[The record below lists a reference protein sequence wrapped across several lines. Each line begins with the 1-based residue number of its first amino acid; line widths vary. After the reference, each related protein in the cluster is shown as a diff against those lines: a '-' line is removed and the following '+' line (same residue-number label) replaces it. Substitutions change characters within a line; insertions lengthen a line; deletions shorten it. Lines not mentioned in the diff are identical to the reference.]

1 MRSDG
6 VTPESV
12 LRGKSANELSL
23 CLHRIGIGRRLTL
36 CFVLIIVLMLCGN
49 GLLLWQ
55 SRLVRAQ
62 AERLTGVDQELIAVL
77 RFQNSLRSFQS
88 RLNELSQFKDMT
100 QALRESEALR
110 STILENAQQTQAAF
124 DKLPPDVRPDPTV
137 LATLEAIQSAL
148 PSHLE
153 AIRALATSGDWQAL
167 RLRLVNQVQPL
178 EFLSTEL
185 VKGVDAQVAE
195 ERAQA
200 ALNIDRVQ
208 RRIFLI
214 VPITGLLTLLIAGF
228 LGVVIT
234 RSIAQ
239 PLEDLMEG
247 SRALARG
254 EFQHQIPVNG
264 EDELAQLS
272 LVFNDTARKLHD
284 LYATLKSREE
294 LLAEA
299 QRLSHTGSWA
309 WDVVARQLTWS
320 DETFRIWGL
329 DPQTTKATQELFL
342 SLLHPEDRSV
352 MAGVD
357 SALSSGQGAE
367 FDYRIVLP
375 GGTIKYLHSIGHSIT
390 NESGQVVQF
399 VGTVVDVTEQR
410 NAGKALEEAFKEIKL
425 LKDQLY
431 KENVA
436 LREEIDKVSMF
447 EEIVGSSVGL
457 RRVLIQVSKVARA
470 DTTVLILGET
480 GTGKELIARAIHKES
495 KRAGRAFIRVNCAA
509 IPPSLVSSELF
520 GHEKGAFTGAIQR
533 RLGRFESADGGT
545 IFLDE
550 IGDLPAETQVVL
562 LRVLQEREF
571 ERVGGNRPI
580 PVDVRILAATNRD
593 LNAAVAAGAFRQ
605 DLFYRLNVFPIQ
617 IPALRERADDI
628 PLLVEYLIDRYTK
641 KSGKRIRT
649 VERKTLELFQA
660 YDWPGN
666 IRELQNVVERAV
678 LLCDGDTFSVDE
690 SWLRQETRREAQPA
704 AITSMRGLS
713 RLDADQEKQLIEAAL
728 AETQGKVSG
737 PSGAAAKLGIPRQTL
752 ESKIASLGIDK
763 YKFQTG

>member
-1 MRSDG
+1 M
-6 VTPESV
+6 TPEPV
-12 LRGKSANELSL
+12 LRRGPSKEHRLRL
-23 CLHRIGIGRRLTL
+23 DRIGIGRRLAS
-36 CFVLIIVLMLCGN
+36 CFVLIILLMLGGD

-55 SRLVRAQ
+55 LHLVQGEAD
-62 AERLTGVDQELIAVL
+62 RLTGVDEELIAVL

-88 RLNELSQFKDMT
+88 RLNDLAQSNATTQMLS
-100 QALRESEALR
+100 ESETLR
-110 STILENAQQTQAAF
+110 AVLLENAQRTQAAF
-124 DKLPPDVRPDPTV
+124 DHLPSVVRPDPAV
-137 LATLEAIQSAL
+137 LATLEAIQSSL

-153 AIRALATSGDWQAL
+153 AVRALAISGDWVAL
-167 RLRLVNQVQPL
+167 RLRLVNQVEPL
-178 EFLSTEL
+178 EFMSAEL
-185 VKGVDAQVAE
+185 VKGVDAQVAA
-195 ERAQA
+195 ERVEA
-200 ALNIDRVQ
+200 AGNIDRVQ

-214 VPITGLLTLLIAGF
+214 VPLTGVLTLLISGF

-234 RSIAQ
+234 RSIAG
-239 PLEDLMEG
+239 PLGNLMEG

-254 EFQHQIPVNG
+254 EFEHQIPVSG
-264 EDELAQLS
+264 EDELAELG

-284 LYATLKSREE
+284 LYLTLKSREE

-309 WDVVARQLTWS
+309 WDIACRRLTWS
-320 DETFRIWGL
+320 DETFRICGL
-329 DPQTTKATQELFL
+329 DPKTTTATQELFL
-342 SLLHPEDRSV
+342 ELLHPEDRPV
-352 MAGVD
+352 LAGVD
-357 SALSSGQGAE
+357 RQLDSGHDAE
-367 FDYRIVLP
+367 FDYRVVLA
-375 GGTIKYLHSIGHSIT
+375 GGAIRYIHSIGHPIKDD
-390 NESGQVVQF
+390 SGRVIQF
-399 VGTVVDVTEQR
+399 IGTVVDVTEQR
-410 NAGKALEEAFKEIKL
+410 NARKALEEAFEEIRV

-447 EEIVGSSVGL
+447 EEIVGSSEGL
-457 RRVLIQVSKVARA
+457 RRVLVQVSKVAHA

-495 KRAGRAFIRVNCAA
+495 KRSGRAFIRVNCAA

-571 ERVGGNRPI
+571 ERVGGNQPI
-580 PVDVRILAATNRD
+580 PIDVRILAATNRD
-593 LNAAVAAGAFRQ
+593 LNAAVAGGTFRQ
-605 DLFYRLNVFPIQ
+605 DLFYRLNVFPIR
-617 IPALRERADDI
+617 IPALRDRTDDI

-641 KSGKRIRT
+641 KSGKKIRN
-649 VERKTLELFQA
+649 VSRKTLDLFHA

-678 LLCDGDTFSVDE
+678 LLTDGDTFSVDE
-690 SWLRQETRREAQPA
+690 TWLRQETRREVHPTQPQK
-704 AITSMRGLS
+704 GLT
-713 RLDADQEKQLIEAAL
+713 RMDADQERQLIEAAL
-728 AETQGKVSG
+728 AESGGKVSG

-752 ESKIASLGIDK
+752 ESKIASLGINK
-763 YKFQTG
+763 YKFQSS